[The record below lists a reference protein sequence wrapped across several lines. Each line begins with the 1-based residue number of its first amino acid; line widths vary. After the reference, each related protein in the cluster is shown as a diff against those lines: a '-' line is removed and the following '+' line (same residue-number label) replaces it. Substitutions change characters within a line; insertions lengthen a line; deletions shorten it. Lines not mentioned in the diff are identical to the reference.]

1 MTPEPLDVP
10 QAPVTCIAASHHCW
24 PRTWSASTGEAA
36 ATIQATA
43 TATVT
48 DAFARG
54 KLSKV
59 RMPSDGDQHR
69 NCVIFGPKAETIR
82 DAAGSGSAGP
92 LARGPGVRALLIVKA
107 EGIPSP
113 SVQAENLAQ
122 VADALYGLDPAEFR
136 AARDERAS
144 QARAAGDRELGD
156 AISKLRRPTVSAWLV
171 NRLARQTPDE
181 VGRLLELGE
190 SLREAQQTLAG
201 DRLRELSAQR
211 RQLIRELTQEAKRLA
226 AQARRQVSDQAEREV
241 EATLEAALAD
251 PAAAAAVQSGRLTT
265 GLAYAGM
272 GGIDM
277 AGAVAVPDVPG
288 RARQRAAEAPPVG
301 PDGAERQQ
309 AREPGTGGGAERG
322 AGRPATGKRGV
333 AAAGDVRETAAQRRE
348 AREDAQRKA
357 RARRGR
363 AAASPG
369 GRTAR
374 RCTTA
379 DRRSRAA
386 TGRGAGA
393 ADAGGARRA
402 GCPPQAGCGIPVG
415 RFGATP
421 AHPGAGEARRPPL
434 RLRHAAGAGE
444 PPDCPSLLEL

>member
-1 MTPEPLDVP
+1 
-10 QAPVTCIAASHHCW
+10 
-24 PRTWSASTGEAA
+24 
-36 ATIQATA
+36 
-43 TATVT
+43 
-48 DAFARG
+48 
-54 KLSKV
+54 
-59 RMPSDGDQHR
+59 
-69 NCVIFGPKAETIR
+69 
-82 DAAGSGSAGP
+82 
-92 LARGPGVRALLIVKA
+92 LLIVKA

-144 QARAAGDRELGD
+144 QARAAGDRELDD

-322 AGRPATGKRGV
+322 AGRPATGKRAV
-333 AAAGDVRETAAQRRE
+333 ATAGDVRETAAQRRE
-348 AREDAQRKA
+348 AREDARRKA
-357 RARRGR
+357 REDARDVARLAAERGLGEAD
-363 AAASPG
+363 AAAEE
-369 GRTAR
+369 
-374 RCTTA
+374 
-379 DRRSRAA
+379 
-386 TGRGAGA
+386 AGA
-393 ADAGGARRA
+393 ALDEAEQQLAEAAEQHAAAQRRIDDLEQQLDAAQAQQTQAARAVRDARRRRDVA
-402 GCPPQAGCGIPVG
+402 SRSADSAQRRLTQARAKLDG
-415 RFGATP
+415 
-421 AHPGAGEARRPPL
+421 L
-434 RLRHAAGAGE
+434 R
-444 PPDCPSLLEL
+444 